1 MTPKAISGDFESQGT
16 GGDKVDRKNSYMYG
30 SVAPK
35 LPERTGQPEEQQRVV
50 KGQPKLVRS
59 NAKTSSMPKARMFF
73 ALLFVTAVCFVI
85 LYRFSVIAEMS
96 AQMGKLTSQ
105 YNNLRDENRMLRVE
119 IETSI
124 DLDHV
129 KQVAETKLNMHK
141 PDDYQIVLVS
151 VPKSSY
157 SVVLN
162 HDYIDET
169 SQQLSLTDRLKQT
182 VKSVLP

>member
-1 MTPKAISGDFESQGT
+1 ME
-16 GGDKVDRKNSYMYG
+16 RKNSYMYG

-35 LPERTGQPEEQQRVV
+35 LPERAVQPEEQQRAA

-59 NAKTSSMPKARMFF
+59 QVRTSSMPKARMVF

-85 LYRFSVIAEMS
+85 LYRFSVIAELN
-96 AQMGKLTSQ
+96 AKMGKLTEQ
-105 YNNLRDENRMLRVE
+105 YNALKNENRMLRVE

-124 DLDHV
+124 DLDYV
-129 KQVAETKLNMHK
+129 RQVAETKLNMHK
-141 PDDYQIVLVS
+141 PDNYQIVLVS

-157 SVVLN
+157 NVVLN

-169 SQQLSLTDRLKQT
+169 TQQTSLADRIKQT